1 MWIVRIILAAI
12 MFTMVVAF
20 GNILKRRRE
29 NDRLLENRP
38 VNLLG
43 VMVYNLACYLMAGL
57 PSDPNGFSPPAF
69 LAESGVRIGFLIVG
83 LVLIAL
89 SLGALLSAVRQ
100 RKTVGGEIVK
110 EGLLT
115 SGVYRYAR
123 HPIYAGIVVIS
134 LGIALVFGTWDG
146 LLMIPVIFLLN
157 MTEALIEER
166 YDIGARFPDDYR
178 EYRKRTRMFGP
189 VWFWGILAAV
199 LVVIAGVAYIK

>member
-199 LVVIAGVAYIK
+199 LVVIAGAAYIK